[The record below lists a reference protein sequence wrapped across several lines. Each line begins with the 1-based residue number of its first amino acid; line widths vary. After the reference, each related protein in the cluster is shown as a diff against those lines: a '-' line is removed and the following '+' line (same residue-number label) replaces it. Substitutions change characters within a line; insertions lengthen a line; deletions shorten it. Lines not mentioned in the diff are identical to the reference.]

1 MKQLFVLLAAGLVS
15 FAALAKE
22 VPELEAPG
30 DATAGK
36 AKSMTCAGC
45 HGADGNSPTGAWPK
59 LAGQHEGYLVQQL
72 QAFKSKERDNALM
85 YGFAAALSDQD
96 MKDLAAFYA
105 SQAISPASADPELV
119 EAGEQ
124 IYKYGDAER
133 GVAACA
139 ACHGPQGLGV
149 ASANF
154 PRLAGQWAEYNDAQ
168 LKAYRDGVRVHPMMN
183 GVALN
188 MRDRDIQAV
197 VSYIQGMR

>member
-105 SQAISPASADPELV
+105 SQAISPAAADPELV

-154 PRLAGQWAEYNDAQ
+154 PRLAGKWAEYNDAQ